1 MTGMSARPHVCFVL
15 PSLAGGGAERAAV
28 HILNALDGSAWDR
41 SMYLFRR
48 EGPYLDEVDGGIR
61 VVASEDASRIGRM
74 RGLRRFV
81 REARPDIVMV
91 FLSYFS
97 VLAAVRSASS
107 HPRVV
112 FNQQTPVS
120 AFLTDAD
127 YDWRRPVRRR
137 VFSAV
142 ARLAYGRADAVVA
155 TSSGVAD
162 DLVGRFAVG
171 RSRIHVV
178 HNPVDLKRIEAAVQ
192 EPIDPDHEAVW
203 TRPAVVAAGRL
214 ADAKNYP
221 LMLDAFALVR
231 AQMPARLFILGQ
243 GELEPSLRERVHQ
256 LGLERDVVF
265 CGFQRNPWK
274 YFARGDVFVL
284 TSHYEGFG
292 NVLVEAMACRVP
304 VVATASPGT
313 KEIVN
318 NGHDGVIVERHQPE
332 AVAAALVGLLRD
344 SSSLRRMGEA
354 ARCSAERFAMP
365 AVAAAYDRVFQAVMA

>member
-1 MTGMSARPHVCFVL
+1 MSSRRSVCFVL

-28 HILNALDGSAWDR
+28 HVLNALDAGVWDR

-48 EGPYLDEVDGGIR
+48 EGPYLDEVDSGIR
-61 VVASEDASRIGRM
+61 VAAGHRTSRTGRI
-74 RGLRRFV
+74 RDLYRFI
-81 REARPDIVMV
+81 RAERPDIVMV

-97 VLAAVRSASS
+97 VLAAVRAASRNA
-107 HPRVV
+107 RVV

-127 YDWRRPVRRR
+127 YNWRRPIRRR
-137 VFSAV
+137 LFTAV

-155 TSSGVAD
+155 TSRGVAD
-162 DLVGRFAVG
+162 DLAQGFAVG
-171 RSRIHVV
+171 RDRIHVV
-178 HNPVDLKRIEAAVQ
+178 HNPVDLKRIETAVQ
-192 EPIDPDHEAVW
+192 ESIDSAHDAVW
-203 TRPAVVAAGRL
+203 MHPAIIAAGRL

-231 AQMPARLFILGQ
+231 AQMPARLFILGR
-243 GELEPSLRERVHQ
+243 GELEPGLRARVHA
-256 LGLERDVVF
+256 LGLNDDVVF

-274 YFARGDVFVL
+274 YIARGDVFLL

-313 KEIVN
+313 REIVTA
-318 NGHDGVIVERHQPE
+318 GIDGVLVERHE
-332 AVAAALVGLLRD
+332 SDAVAEALVGVLGD
-344 SSSLRRMGEA
+344 SAAMRRMGDA

-365 AVAAAYDRVFQAVMA
+365 TAAAAYDRLFQAVLA

>member
-1 MTGMSARPHVCFVL
+1 MSVRRHVCFVL

-48 EGPYLDEVDGGIR
+48 EGPYLDEVDRGIR
-61 VVASEDASRIGRM
+61 VVAGDETSRLGRI

-81 REARPDIVMV
+81 RDARPDIVMV

-107 HPRVV
+107 RARVV

-127 YDWRRPVRRR
+127 YDWRRPIRRR

-155 TSSGVAD
+155 TSRGVAD
-162 DLVGRFAVG
+162 DLAQRFAVG
-171 RSRIHVV
+171 RSRLHVV
-178 HNPVDLKRIEAAVQ
+178 HNPVDLTRIESAVQ
-192 EPIDPDHEAVW
+192 EAIDPDHAAVW

-221 LMLDAFALVR
+221 LMLEAFALVR
-231 AQMPARLFILGQ
+231 AQMPARLFILGR
-243 GELEPSLRERVHQ
+243 GELEPALRARAQQ
-256 LGLERDVVF
+256 LGLADDVVF

-274 YFARGDVFVL
+274 YIARGDVFVL

-313 KEIVN
+313 RDIVHS
-318 NGHDGVIVERHQPE
+318 GTDGVIVERHEPE
-332 AVAAALVGLLRD
+332 SVATALVGLLRD
-344 SSSLRRMGEA
+344 TSSLRRMGEA

-365 AVAAAYDRVFQAVMA
+365 AIAAAYDRVFQAVLA

>member
-1 MTGMSARPHVCFVL
+1 MTPHVCFVL

-28 HILNALDGSAWDR
+28 HVLNALDSRAWKR

-48 EGPYLDEVDGGIR
+48 EGPYLDEVDRTIH
-61 VVASEDASRIGRM
+61 VVAARDASRIGRM
-74 RGLRRFV
+74 RDLQQFIRA
-81 REARPDIVMV
+81 ERPDIVMV
-91 FLSYFS
+91 FLSFFS
-97 VLAAVRSASS
+97 VLAAVRAASRQV
-107 HPRVV
+107 RVV

-127 YDWRRPVRRR
+127 YNWRRPIRRR

-142 ARLAYGRADAVVA
+142 ARQAYRHADAVVA
-155 TSSGVAD
+155 TSQGVAD
-162 DLVGRFAVG
+162 DLTGEFGVPPDRL
-171 RSRIHVV
+171 HVV
-178 HNPVDLKRIEAAVQ
+178 HNPVDLERIEAALQ
-192 EPIDPDHEAVW
+192 EPIDPAHERVW

-221 LMLDAFALVR
+221 LMLDAFARVR
-231 AQMPARLFILGQ
+231 SEMRARLFILGQ
-243 GELEPSLRERVHQ
+243 GELEPELRARVGA
-256 LGLERDVVF
+256 LGLDEDVVF

-274 YFARGDVFVL
+274 YIARGDVFVL
-284 TSHYEGFG
+284 TSRYEGFG

-313 KEIVN
+313 KEIVKS
-318 NGHDGVIVERHQPE
+318 GHDGVIVERHEPE

-344 SSSLRRMGEA
+344 TSSLNRMGEA

-365 AVAAAYDRVFQAVMA
+365 AVAAAYDRVFQRVLA

>member
-1 MTGMSARPHVCFVL
+1 MSARRHVCFVL

-28 HILNALDGSAWDR
+28 HILNALDASRWDR

-48 EGPYLDEVDGGIR
+48 EGPYLDEVGRDIR
-61 VVASEDASRIGRM
+61 VVAGETASRIGRM

-97 VLAAVRSASS
+97 VLAAVRSASN
-107 HPRVV
+107 HPRVI

-127 YDWRRPVRRR
+127 YDWRRPIRRR

-155 TSSGVAD
+155 TSGGVAD
-162 DLVGRFAVG
+162 DLAGRFAVG
-171 RSRIHVV
+171 RNRIHVV
-178 HNPVDLKRIEAAVQ
+178 HNPVDLARIEAAIQ
-192 EPIDPDHEAVW
+192 EPMDPGHEAVW
-203 TRPAVVAAGRL
+203 TRPAIVAAGRL

-231 AQMPARLFILGQ
+231 AQLPARLFILGR
-243 GELEPSLRERVHQ
+243 GELESSIRDRVRH
-256 LGLERDVVF
+256 LGLDRDVVF

-274 YFARGDVFVL
+274 YIARGDVFAL

-313 KEIVN
+313 REIVN
-318 NGHDGVIVERHQPE
+318 SGHDGVIVERHEPE

-365 AVAAAYDRVFQAVMA
+365 RVAADYDRVFEAVLA